1 VDNGDIGN
9 NRWNLCRTPA
19 SRSDSLSGRR
29 RSSVAVPFSPAYL
42 AQVPETPAVAPE
54 PLYLA
59 GLNPPQREA
68 VLTTEGPV
76 LVLAGAGTGKTAALT
91 ARLAHLI
98 ASRKAWPSQVL
109 AVTFTNKAAREMKQR
124 VAALSGGALE
134 GMPWLGTFHSVA
146 ARMLRSHAELV
157 GLQSNFNI
165 LDTDDQLRVMK
176 QLISAAGL
184 DEKRWPARQLAGLID
199 RWKNRGWTPAEV
211 DAGESEGFAAG
222 RGADLYKQYQD
233 RLKTLNV
240 CDFGDL
246 LLHMLVIFRRHSDVL
261 AGYRERFRY
270 ILVDEYQDTNQAQYE
285 WLKLLAEPR
294 RNLCCVGDDD
304 QSIYSWR
311 GAEVANILRFEKEFP
326 GAKIIR
332 LEQNYRSTSHILAAA
347 DGLIGHNAGRLGKT
361 LWTDAGEG
369 EKVRAI
375 GVWDGPE
382 EARRIGEE
390 IESHQIKGGS
400 LDDVAILVR
409 AQFQTREF
417 EERFI
422 AIGLN
427 YQIIGGFR
435 FYERA
440 EIRDA
445 IAYLRL
451 IQQPADDLAFER
463 IVNQPKRGLGDK
475 AIATIHKFA
484 RSSQQPLLIAAAS
497 ILGTDELTPQ
507 ARRSLGN
514 FVADIARWR
523 EMAASS
529 SPGFPGEGDRAERG
543 GGALPHPELA
553 RILLDESGYTAML
566 QADRSAESAGRLE
579 NLAELTRAMEE
590 YESLQAFLEHVSLV
604 MDNDEA
610 RIGDRVTIMT
620 IHAAKGLEFDI
631 VYLPG
636 WEEGVFP
643 SQRSLDEGGLAAL
656 EEERRLAYVAITR
669 ARRKATVMHA
679 ANRRIYGQWTSS
691 IPSRF
696 LAELPDPHIDQ
707 ETTMTGGESLWRAQW
722 SERSD
727 PFAHVARPSRGPG
740 WQRATRTNYNPDPQ
754 RIIEARASA
763 VSLGN
768 KGRDDL
774 SLGQRVF
781 HGKFGYGTISAI
793 EGNKLEIDFEKAGRK
808 KVLDSFVSA
817 G

>member
-1 VDNGDIGN
+1 VPESPA
-9 NRWNLCRTPA
+9 PA
-19 SRSDSLSGRR
+19 SD
-29 RSSVAVPFSPAYL
+29 PAYL
-42 AQVPETPAVAPE
+42 Q
-54 PLYLA
+54 

-98 ASRKAWPSQVL
+98 ATRKAWPSQIL
-109 AVTFTNKAAREMKQR
+109 AVTFTNKAAREMKER
-124 VAALSGGALE
+124 VSAISGG
-134 GMPWLGTFHSVA
+134 
-146 ARMLRSHAELV
+146 
-157 GLQSNFNI
+157 
-165 LDTDDQLRVMK
+165 
-176 QLISAAGL
+176 
-184 DEKRWPARQLAGLID
+184 
-199 RWKNRGWTPAEV
+199 
-211 DAGESEGFAAG
+211 
-222 RGADLYKQYQD
+222 DLYGQYQE
-233 RLKTLNV
+233 RLKTLNA

-246 LLHMLVIFRRHSDVL
+246 LLHMLVIFRSRSDVL
-261 AGYRERFRY
+261 DSYRDRFRY

-311 GAEVANILRFEKEFP
+311 GAEVANILRFEHDFP

-347 DGLIGHNAGRLGKT
+347 DGLIAHNAGRLGKT
-361 LWTDAGEG
+361 LWTDAGDG
-369 EKVRAI
+369 EKVRVI

-382 EARRIGEE
+382 EARRVGEE
-390 IESHQIKGGS
+390 AESHMRSGGS

-422 AIGLN
+422 AIGLP

-451 IQQPADDLAFER
+451 IVQPADDLAFER

-475 AIATIHKFA
+475 AVAAIHRHA
-484 RSSQQPLLIAAAS
+484 RAMQQPLLLAAAS
-497 ILGTDELTPQ
+497 LVGTDELTPQ
-507 ARRSLGN
+507 ARRSLAN
-514 FVADIARWR
+514 FVADIARWKQ
-523 EMAASS
+523 MS
-529 SPGFPGEGDRAERG
+529 GE
-543 GGALPHPELA
+543 LPHAELA
-553 RILLDESGYTAML
+553 RIMLDESGYTAML

-579 NLAELTRAMEE
+579 NLAELARAMEE

-610 RIGDRVTIMT
+610 RQGDRVTIMT
-620 IHAAKGLEFDI
+620 IHAAKGLEFDN

-669 ARRKATVMHA
+669 ARRRATILHA

-696 LAELPDPHIDQ
+696 LGELPKAQIDE

-722 SERSD
+722 SERAD
-727 PFAHVARPSRGPG
+727 PFAHVARPTRGPG
-740 WQRATRTNYNPDPQ
+740 WQRATRVAYNPEPA
-754 RIIEARASA
+754 RVIEARASA

-768 KGRDDL
+768 QGRTDL

-781 HGKFGYGTISAI
+781 HGKFGYGTIAAI
-793 EGNKLEIDFEKAGRK
+793 EGNKLEIDFEHSGRK

>member
-42 AQVPETPAVAPE
+42 AEVPETPAVAPE

-109 AVTFTNKAAREMKQR
+109 AVTFTNKAAREMKAR

-261 AGYRERFRY
+261 ASYRERFRY

-361 LWTDAGEG
+361 LWTDAGDG

-484 RSSQQPLLIAAAS
+484 RSSQQPLLIAAAA

-523 EMAASS
+523 EMAAT
-529 SPGFPGEGDRAERG
+529 
-543 GGALPHPELA
+543 LPHPELA
-553 RILLDESGYTAML
+553 RILLDESGYTTML

-656 EEERRLAYVAITR
+656 EEERRLAYVAVTR

-696 LAELPDPHIDQ
+696 LAELPDAHIDQ

-722 SERSD
+722 SERAD

-740 WQRATRTNYNPDPQ
+740 WQRATRTNYNPEPA

-781 HGKFGYGTISAI
+781 HGKFGYGTIAAI

>member
-1 VDNGDIGN
+1 VDNGDIGYN
-9 NRWNLCRTPA
+9 SRNLVISGPGD
-19 SRSDSLSGRR
+19 SRAPRA
-29 RSSVAVPFSPAYL
+29 VAVPFLAAYLHRVPESPAL
-42 AQVPETPAVAPE
+42 APE
-54 PLYLA
+54 PGYLQ

-68 VLTTEGPV
+68 VLTTEGPA

-98 ASRKAWPSQVL
+98 ATRKAWPSQIL
-109 AVTFTNKAAREMKQR
+109 SVTFTNKAAREMRER
-124 VAALSGGALE
+124 VGALSGGALE

-146 ARMLRSHAELV
+146 ARMLRRHAELI
-157 GLQSNFNI
+157 GLQSNFTI
-165 LDTDDQLRVMK
+165 LDTDDQLRVLK
-176 QLISAAGL
+176 QLIQASNI

-211 DAGESEGFAAG
+211 DAGESEAFAAG
-222 RGADLYKQYQD
+222 RGAELYASYQE
-233 RLKTLNV
+233 RLRTLNA

-246 LLHMLVIFRRHSDVL
+246 LLHMLVIFRRYPDVL
-261 AGYRERFRY
+261 EGYRERFRY
-270 ILVDEYQDTNQAQYE
+270 LLVDEYQDTNQSQYE

-311 GAEVANILRFEKEFP
+311 GAEVANILKFEKDFP
-326 GAKIIR
+326 GAKIVR

-347 DGLIGHNAGRLGKT
+347 DGLIAHNAGRLGKT
-361 LWTDAGEG
+361 LWTDAGDG
-369 EKVRAI
+369 EKVRVI

-382 EARRIGEE
+382 EARRVGEE
-390 IESHQIKGGS
+390 IEALRRNGHAV
-400 LDDVAILVR
+400 DETAILVR

-422 AIGLN
+422 AIGLP

-451 IQQPADDLAFER
+451 IQSPADDLAFER
-463 IVNQPKRGLGDK
+463 IVNTPKRGLGDK
-475 AIATIHKFA
+475 AVARIHQRA
-484 RSSQQPLLIAAAS
+484 RDGQEPLLIAAAHLLDS
-497 ILGTDELTPQ
+497 DELTPQ

-514 FVADIARWR
+514 FVADLGRWR
-523 EMAASS
+523 DMAAK
-529 SPGFPGEGDRAERG
+529 
-543 GGALPHPELA
+543 LPHPELA

-579 NLAELTRAMEE
+579 NLSELTRAMEE
-590 YESLQAFLEHVSLV
+590 YDSLGAFLEHVSLV

-610 RIGDRVTIMT
+610 RPGEKVTIMT
-620 IHAAKGLEFDI
+620 IHAAKGLEFET
-631 VYLPG
+631 VFLPG

-669 ARRKATVMHA
+669 TRRRCTILHA

-696 LAELPDPHIDQ
+696 VAELPKADIEE

-722 SERSD
+722 SERTD
-727 PFAHVARPSRGPG
+727 PFAHLGAAQSMRASTRGPG
-740 WQRATRTNYNPDPQ
+740 WQRAARGGFNPEPQ
-754 RIIEARASA
+754 RVIEARASA

-768 KGRDDL
+768 QGRTDL
-774 SLGQRVF
+774 ALGQRVF
-781 HGKFGYGTISAI
+781 HGKFGYGVIAAI
-793 EGNKLEIDFEKAGRK
+793 EGNKLEIDFEHAGRK

>member
-1 VDNGDIGN
+1 
-9 NRWNLCRTPA
+9 
-19 SRSDSLSGRR
+19 
-29 RSSVAVPFSPAYL
+29 
-42 AQVPETPAVAPE
+42 
-54 PLYLA
+54 
-59 GLNPPQREA
+59 
-68 VLTTEGPV
+68 VLQTY
-76 LVLAGAGTGKTAALT
+76 
-91 ARLAHLI
+91 R
-98 ASRKAWPSQVL
+98 
-109 AVTFTNKAAREMKQR
+109 
-124 VAALSGGALE
+124 
-134 GMPWLGTFHSVA
+134 
-146 ARMLRSHAELV
+146 
-157 GLQSNFNI
+157 
-165 LDTDDQLRVMK
+165 
-176 QLISAAGL
+176 
-184 DEKRWPARQLAGLID
+184 D
-199 RWKNRGWTPAEV
+199 RFK
-211 DAGESEGFAAG
+211 
-222 RGADLYKQYQD
+222 
-233 RLKTLNV
+233 
-240 CDFGDL
+240 
-246 LLHMLVIFRRHSDVL
+246 
-261 AGYRERFRY
+261 Y
-270 ILVDEYQDTNQAQYE
+270 ILVDEYQDTNASQYD

-311 GAEVANILRFEKEFP
+311 GAEVANILRFERDFP
-326 GAKIIR
+326 GAKLVR

-347 DGLIGHNAGRLGKT
+347 DGLIAHNAGRLGKT
-361 LWTDAGEG
+361 LWTDKGDG
-369 EKVRAI
+369 EKVKDVGI
-375 GVWDGPE
+375 GDGPE
-382 EARRIGEE
+382 EARRVGEE
-390 IESHQIKGGS
+390 IESLQRRGGS

-422 AIGLN
+422 GIGLP

-445 IAYLRL
+445 LAYLRL
-451 IQQPADDLAFER
+451 IHQPADDLAFER

-475 AIATIHKFA
+475 AVAAIHQHA
-484 RSSQQPLLIAAAS
+484 RASRQPLLLAAGS

-523 EMAASS
+523 TMAASS
-529 SPGFPGEGDRAERG
+529 SLSLLGEGDRSTKSSG
-543 GGALPHPELA
+543 GGVPHPELA
-553 RILLDESGYTAML
+553 RIILEESGYTAML

-610 RIGDRVTIMT
+610 RQGDRVTIMT

-643 SQRSLDEGGLAAL
+643 SQRALDEGGLAAL
-656 EEERRLAYVAITR
+656 EEERRLAYVALTR
-669 ARRKATVMHA
+669 ARRRATIMHA

-696 LAELPDPHIDQ
+696 LAELPKAHIEE

-740 WQRATRTNYNPDPQ
+740 WQRAARLNPSPQ
-754 RIIEARASA
+754 RGEGDSRSSASGVRASRWTNQPPLEVKASA

-768 KGRDDL
+768 KGRADL
-774 SLGQRVF
+774 ALGQRVF
-781 HGKFGYGTISAI
+781 HGKFGYGTIAAI
-793 EGNKLEIDFEKAGRK
+793 EGNKLEIDFEHSGRK

>member
-1 VDNGDIGN
+1 
-9 NRWNLCRTPA
+9 
-19 SRSDSLSGRR
+19 
-29 RSSVAVPFSPAYL
+29 
-42 AQVPETPAVAPE
+42 VPELPPIDAE
-54 PLYLA
+54 PPYLQ

-98 ASRKAWPSQVL
+98 ASRLAWPSQIL
-109 AVTFTNKAAREMKQR
+109 AVTFTNKAAREMKAR
-124 VAALSGGALE
+124 VSAISGGAIE

-157 GLQSNFNI
+157 GLKSNFTI

-176 QLISAAGL
+176 QLIQASNL
-184 DEKRWPARQLAGLID
+184 DEKRWPSRQLAGLID
-199 RWKNRGWTPAEV
+199 RWKNRGWTPAQV
-211 DAGESEGFAAG
+211 DAGEAESFGPG
-222 RGADLYKQYQD
+222 RGRELYAGYQE
-233 RLKTLNV
+233 RLKTLNA

-246 LLHMLVIFRRHSDVL
+246 LLHMLVILRTHADVL
-261 AGYRERFRY
+261 GAYRDRFKY
-270 ILVDEYQDTNQAQYE
+270 LLVDEYQDTNQAQYE

-311 GAEVANILRFEKEFP
+311 GAEVANILKFEKDFP

-332 LEQNYRSTSHILAAA
+332 LEQNYRSTSHILSAA
-347 DGLIGHNAGRLGKT
+347 DGVIANNAGRLGKT

-369 EKVRAI
+369 EKVRVV

-382 EARRIGEE
+382 EARRVGEE
-390 IESHQIKGGS
+390 IEGMQARGRRLSDI
-400 LDDVAILVR
+400 AILVR

-422 AIGLN
+422 AIGLP

-445 IAYLRL
+445 LAYLRL
-451 IQQPADDLAFER
+451 IHQPADDLAFER

-475 AIATIHKFA
+475 ALATIHAAA
-484 RSSQQPLLIAAAS
+484 RSQQQPLLLAAATLLDS
-497 ILGTDELTPQ
+497 DELQ
-507 ARRSLGN
+507 ARARNSLGR
-514 FVADIARWR
+514 FVADVARWR
-523 EMAASS
+523 GMA
-529 SPGFPGEGDRAERG
+529 DQV
-543 GGALPHPELA
+543 PHAELA
-553 RILLDESGYTAML
+553 RVVLDESGYTAML
-566 QADRSAESAGRLE
+566 QAERSAEAAGRLE
-579 NLAELTRAMEE
+579 NLAELARAMEE
-590 YESLQAFLEHVSLV
+590 YENLSGFLEHVSLV
-604 MDNDEA
+604 MDNDE
-610 RIGDRVTIMT
+610 DRDRDKVTIMT
-620 IHAAKGLEFDI
+620 IHAAKGLEFDT

-636 WEEGVFP
+636 WEEGIFP
-643 SQRSLDEGGLAAL
+643 SQRALDEGGLASL

-669 ARRKATVMHA
+669 AKRRSTIFHA

-691 IPSRF
+691 LPSRF
-696 LAELPDPHIDQ
+696 VAELPEGNIDQ
-707 ETTMTGGESLWRAQW
+707 ETTMSGGESLWRAQW
-722 SERSD
+722 SERAD
-727 PFAHVARPSRGPG
+727 PFAHLGPAQSMRASTRGPG
-740 WQRATRTNYNPDPQ
+740 WQRAASSGRFSPEPQ
-754 RIIEARASA
+754 RVIEARASA

-781 HGKFGYGTISAI
+781 HEKFGHGTIAAI
-793 EGNKLEIDFEKAGRK
+793 EGNKLEIDFEHAGRK